1 MASSK
6 LFIGGEFPLSLS
18 ISLSFLLHSSIRFR
32 LFRFVSLSLRESLK
46 TKAERRSSNWRSS
59 LPGTRPRSFYKYFTC
74 ALFFNVWKHQAER
87 ARSCIEQK
95 KNDFFPIELY
105 R

>member
-46 TKAERRSSNWRSS
+46 TKAERRSSN
-59 LPGTRPRSFYKYFTC
+59 
-74 ALFFNVWKHQAER
+74 
-87 ARSCIEQK
+87 
-95 KNDFFPIELY
+95 
-105 R
+105 